1 MPFVDYFVGSKS
13 ADLYEAIFEV
23 EDSRDFGLF
32 NEEGEDERSLRSAHP
47 SRNGDTESVSSPPYH
62 KSISLPRRP
71 QSQPPR
77 SRKVS
82 TLTPLSEQS
91 GTAKVLH
98 LDTSTPLSRLYSQR
112 NSSPSPLLVP
122 YHEASNMDS
131 LDSSMKRIEVLLE
144 GCRDLPIRKL
154 KDEMIELQ
162 VSEHSTIVLI
172 L

>member
-1 MPFVDYFVGSKS
+1 MPFVDYFVGSKL

-32 NEEGEDERSLRSAHP
+32 NEEGEDERTLRSPHP
-47 SRNGDTESVSSPPYH
+47 SGNGDTESVSSLPYH
-62 KSISLPRRP
+62 KSISFPKRP

-82 TLTPLSEQS
+82 TLSPLSEQS

-112 NSSPSPLLVP
+112 NPSPSPLLVLD
-122 YHEASNMDS
+122 HEVSNIDR
-131 LDSSMKRIEVLLE
+131 LDSSMKRIEALLE
-144 GCRDLPIRKL
+144 GCRDLPICKL
-154 KDEMIELQ
+154 KDEILELQ
-162 VSEHSTIVLI
+162 VSEHNIVLI